1 MRTTDPHRNRVTPS
15 GEIVAVELRGAWTGN
30 RGILHR
36 DRGWGAEIVRPHA
49 GIAWIVCVL
58 HWRGR
63 RIPQWAPGHYTP
75 LFFQDEAVALA
86 AGHRPCAQCRQP
98 AFRAF
103 LGALARGRSDPGGDG
118 APAPTRAPALDR
130 LLDGQRRYPRTS
142 RRRLHDRPWR
152 DLPDGTFV
160 VRDGA
165 PAVIVGDALVG
176 WTTMGYGPAQPRPRS
191 GRAGLLTPP
200 ATVAALA
207 AGYPV
212 QIDDRARSAAGQIRS
227 SAEESSSATDR
238 YPHSPSVRSNSA
250 TRSASTS
257 STPRRPASPSASA

>member
-1 MRTTDPHRNRVTPS
+1 MIAKRVLAAAALLLLAACSRGGSSNQAVHAPDYLVRGNGSEVKSLDPHY
-15 GEIVAVELRGAWTGN
+15 I
-30 RGILHR
+30 
-36 DRGWGAEIVRPHA
+36 
-49 GIAWIVCVL
+49 
-58 HWRGR
+58 
-63 RIPQWAPGHYTP
+63 
-75 LFFQDEAVALA
+75 
-86 AGHRPCAQCRQP
+86 
-98 AFRAF
+98 
-103 LGALARGRSDPGGDG
+103 
-118 APAPTRAPALDR
+118 
-130 LLDGQRRYPRTS
+130 DGQ
-142 RRRLHDRPWR
+142 WEAN
-152 DLPDGTFV
+152 V
-160 VRDGA
+160 
-165 PAVIVGDALVG
+165 VGDALVG